1 MKYVIYLIL
10 IFIIIGC
17 NNWSENPEEK
27 KVIPIQTSQYVSGLL
42 KEVQLPNNTI
52 TLTNIN
58 GIFFSGTSNGEI
70 YQNISLFSSPVL
82 KGIIPNSTINCFYTY
97 TDYSITPN
105 KIYLLIGTSKG
116 LYYTDENGNNLKPL
130 LLTSS
135 ETNNYV
141 NINSIEQVKI
151 NSTTYELSL
160 YGWDGKNNKFSSTDF
175 GKTWSYYNYY
185 RGLVRSRINFQ
196 TTRRVGTG
204 TSLVQVYITGCN
216 DNSSSFIISSL
227 NVPDF
232 QTNEKINCFTYNNND
247 KICYCATSNGI
258 YSSSGDNILNNK
270 WEKIA
275 LEGYNVKSLI
285 ITYYGGLFAGTDKG
299 AFRSN
304 NGGKSW
310 ITINP
315 SFTDSLFDSY
325 FISENSYS
333 NTVYFFT
340 NGYSYIGYDNK
351 VNNIYNFPPILIY
364 PENNSTNL
372 STSLQFTWQSVSNII
387 DNNYL
392 IQISKDKDFP
402 DNNTLNI
409 NAKTT
414 LSYRINDLEKN
425 TNYFWR
431 VKSFSIFGS
440 SEYSQPYTF
449 KTME

>member
-1 MKYVIYLIL
+1 MKYVLYLIL

-82 KGIIPNSTINCFYTY
+82 KGIIPNST
-97 TDYSITPN
+97 
-105 KIYLLIGTSKG
+105 
-116 LYYTDENGNNLKPL
+116 
-130 LLTSS
+130 
-135 ETNNYV
+135 
-141 NINSIEQVKI
+141 
-151 NSTTYELSL
+151 
-160 YGWDGKNNKFSSTDF
+160 
-175 GKTWSYYNYY
+175 
-185 RGLVRSRINFQ
+185 
-196 TTRRVGTG
+196 
-204 TSLVQVYITGCN
+204 
-216 DNSSSFIISSL
+216 
-227 NVPDF
+227 
-232 QTNEKINCFTYNNND
+232 
-247 KICYCATSNGI
+247 
-258 YSSSGDNILNNK
+258 
-270 WEKIA
+270 
-275 LEGYNVKSLI
+275 
-285 ITYYGGLFAGTDKG
+285 
-299 AFRSN
+299 
-304 NGGKSW
+304 
-310 ITINP
+310 
-315 SFTDSLFDSY
+315 TDSLFDSY

-351 VNNIYNFPPILIY
+351 VSNIYNFPPILIY